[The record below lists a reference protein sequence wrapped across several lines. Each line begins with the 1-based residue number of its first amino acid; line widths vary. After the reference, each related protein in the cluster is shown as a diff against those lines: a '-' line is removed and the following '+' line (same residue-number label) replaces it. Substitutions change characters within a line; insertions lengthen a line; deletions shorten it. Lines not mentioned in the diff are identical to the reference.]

1 MSVGEDEG
9 GGVGTDLGS
18 PGQMNPGGVWQEYAG
33 TAEAGIWRA
42 GWHFGCHRSVHLLM
56 GGGGGYLPRE
66 WAGGRGHVCARKR
79 IFLLFMGPVE
89 S

>member
-56 GGGGGYLPRE
+56 GGGGGVSAKRM
-66 WAGGRGHVCARKR
+66 GGRERAFLRKEAD
-79 IFLLFMGPVE
+79 FPFFHG
-89 S
+89 SC